1 VTTCLSLHAPYRC
14 QHAGACCA
22 APWQVRADEH
32 VVAFVSRSSDYAHRA
47 DALFVGQPSRAG
59 QAPEV
64 SVAKGPNGVCVFRE
78 DRRCA
83 VHTQGGESALPIGCR
98 HYPRVV
104 RLDRRGIALS
114 LSHYCPTAASL
125 LVADEPVR
133 VVPANPPLALSEP
146 VEGLDARAALPP
158 LLCPHVLM
166 DLDAYEA
173 WEKAAVIEFS
183 NCRHADVALRR
194 IASATDR
201 LREWRPGGPS
211 LDAAVASAFESADGA
226 EPSWMEQGLH
236 LARRLNHGVVFLD
249 DDANSQPRPTNR
261 DQRTANREQRTAE
274 GVERVIANYLA
285 ARAFGNW
292 IAYQGRGLRTI
303 VTWLRACHDIACL
316 LTVRVAADEGR
327 QVTIPD
333 VIEGIRQA
341 DYVMLHTID
350 TQDFADAAR
359 GVEF

>member
-1 VTTCLSLHAPYRC
+1 M
-14 QHAGACCA
+14 
-22 APWQVRADEH
+22 
-32 VVAFVSRSSDYAHRA
+32 AFVEQRPRA
-47 DALFVGQPSRAG
+47 NA
-59 QAPEV
+59 APEV
-64 SVAKGPNGVCVFRE
+64 SIAKGPNGVCVFRE
-78 DRRCA
+78 DRRCSIH
-83 VHTQGGESALPIGCR
+83 VHAGESALPIGCR

-125 LVADEPVR
+125 LVADAAVR
-133 VVPANPPLALSEP
+133 VVRADPPLALSEP

-158 LLCPHVLM
+158 LLCPEVLM

-173 WEKAAVIEFS
+173 WEKAAVTEFS
-183 NCRHADVALRR
+183 NCNRPDVGLRR

-211 LDAAVASAFESADGA
+211 IDAAVASAFARADGA
-226 EPSWMEQGLH
+226 EPSWMEQGLP
-236 LARRLNHGVVFLD
+236 LARTLNRGVVSLD
-249 DDANSQPRPTNR
+249 NDANSQPRPANR
-261 DQRTANREQRTAE
+261 HQRTANREPRTAD

-303 VTWLRACHDIACL
+303 VTWLRACHDIVCL
-316 LTVRVAADEGR
+316 LAFRAASDQGR

-333 VIEGIRQA
+333 VIEAIRQA

-359 GVEF
+359 SVEL

>member
-1 VTTCLSLHAPYRC
+1 MVTTCLSLHAAYRC

-32 VVAFVSRSSDYAHRA
+32 VVAFVSRSSAHAHRA

-64 SVAKGPNGVCVFRE
+64 SVAKGPNGICVFRE

-158 LLCPHVLM
+158 LLCPDVLM

-211 LDAAVASAFESADGA
+211 LDAAMASAFARADGA
-226 EPSWMEQGLH
+226 EPSWMDQGLP
-236 LARRLNHGVVFLD
+236 LARTLNRGVVSLD
-249 DDANSQPRPTNR
+249 DNANSQPR
-261 DQRTANREQRTAE
+261 TAD

-285 ARAFGNW
+285 ARAFGSW

-303 VTWLRACHDIACL
+303 VTWLRACHDIVRL
-316 LTVRVAADEGR
+316 LAFRLAADQDRE
-327 QVTIPD
+327 VTIPD
-333 VIEGIRQA
+333 VIEAIRQA

-359 GVEF
+359 GVEH